1 MKWVTKDYKG
11 NPQVW
16 YSEDE
21 IKKYKTALKE
31 TQDEVL
37 SVCKRCRTNVTSLCE
52 NCSFKKI
59 LRKAQKIDLFDKSE
73 DEYENQRQ

>member
-11 NPQVW
+11 NQKVW

-21 IKKYKTALKE
+21 IEKYKTALKE

-37 SVCKRCRTNVTSLCE
+37 SVCKRCRTNITSFCE
-52 NCSFKKI
+52 NCSFEKI
-59 LRKAQKIDLFDKSE
+59 LRKAQKIDLSESE
-73 DEYENQRQ
+73 D